1 MGNMILGTY
10 GYYYPYTNDKGQKAG
25 LQFYNQYIN
34 AYYNP
39 GYLTDEMIENAL
51 ADKPVQFEVPGQG
64 IVTVKV
70 IPYVTK
76 AGKQTRII
84 QFSKPTDKLDDK
96 AIINANLEKI
106 ALSYWNASSSRLDY
120 TGPQKMIA
128 SLNIDSRWHTYAYSI
143 RVGTDLCGV
152 VEIYKSGTRTK
163 KIFAYCKVDKE
174 NNSCEYL
181 TEDQLNH
188 LQAVAK
194 AKADAI
200 NAERDS
206 IRNEL
211 DAIQKDVLK
220 WTEDIKNKIWLTP
233 TITKAEFIKN
243 VEPIVSNVSV
253 ASLESLV
260 EGLSTSRNV
269 PPLYSYF
276 EDAKIQV
283 YSTVTMVNYTKPTAI
298 DTAIDAV
305 KNSLLRSLKIR
316 YEYEKLNAVRHDLN
330 KQIEDNGLEAVVEN
344 ISIDTAL
351 DLGKFREVQKIL
363 SKYKTG
369 TPKYICLHMYQNII
383 DVDTLKTNILNM
395 LKIYY
400 DFYDMPEKD
409 RKAIA
414 KFIAV
419 HKLSEYYDRIK
430 QYDDVVETL
439 IDNSRDPK
447 LTKPILESIAG
458 TSRANILKDK
468 TFYFEKRGRIPADLL
483 VLKPIELLESLR
495 DIIKPYNQSSAVAII
510 SNIELDADES
520 FIFQFYTFADNDGD
534 DSDFDGRRLSN
545 ITKIYNRLH
554 PNERINFN
562 FDHE

>member
-51 ADKPVQFEVPGQG
+51 ADKPVQFEVPGKG
-64 IVTVKV
+64 IVTAKV

-84 QFSKPTDKLDDK
+84 QFSKPADKLDDK

-106 ALSYWNASSSRLDY
+106 ALSYWNTSSNRLDY

-128 SLNIDSRWHTYAYSI
+128 SLNIDSRWRTYAYSI
-143 RVGTDLCGV
+143 YVGDDLCGV
-152 VEIYKSGTRTK
+152 VEIYKSGTKTK
-163 KIFAYCKVDKE
+163 KIFTHCKVDTE

-181 TEDQLNH
+181 TDDQLNH
-188 LQAVAK
+188 LRAVAK

-200 NAERDS
+200 NAERER
-206 IRNEL
+206 IRKEVE
-211 DAIQKDVLK
+211 AVQKEVLK
-220 WTEDIKNKIWLTP
+220 WIEDIKNKVWLTSA
-233 TITKAEFIKN
+233 ITKTEFIEN
-243 VEPIVSNVSV
+243 VEPIISNVSV
-253 ASLESLV
+253 ASLDSLV
-260 EGLSTSRNV
+260 EGLATSKNV
-269 PPLYSYF
+269 PQLYSYF
-276 EDAKIQV
+276 ENARHQV
-283 YSTVTMVNYTKPTAI
+283 YLSITSSTYTDPTTI
-298 DTAIDAV
+298 DNV

-316 YEYEKLNAVRHDLN
+316 YEYEKLNVIRYDLN
-330 KQIEDNGLEAVVEN
+330 KQIEDNGLESVVEN

-351 DLGKFREVQKIL
+351 DLGKFKEVQKIL
-363 SKYKTG
+363 NKYKTD
-369 TPKYICLHMYQNII
+369 TPRYICLHMYQNII
-383 DVDTLKTNILNM
+383 DADTLKTNILNM

-419 HKLSEYYDRIK
+419 NKLSEYYDRIK

-468 TFYFEKRGRIPADLL
+468 TFYFEKRGRIPTDLA

-495 DIIKPYNQSSAVAII
+495 DIIKPYNQASAVAII

-534 DSDFDGRRLSN
+534 DSNFDGRRLSN
-545 ITKIYNRLH
+545 ITKIYNRFH
-554 PNERINFN
+554 PNAKINFN